1 MLGKHYLTYVSHY
14 WDEPRI
20 IKVTGRDNAYES
32 MKWKG
37 SDLKGNTD
45 VKVSTGSA
53 LPYSKAAKQALI
65 IDMMT
70 NGFMAPEMGLEL
82 MEMPTLGK
90 ALDEL
95 QLDKRQAQRENM
107 KMADAP
113 VELLAMLLNP
123 APGPNGEKPMQIQN
137 PQTGQTQVMNGD
149 GTPFQPQPPV
159 AVNSYHEAHIQFHN
173 DYRKTQE
180 YELLDPVVKQG
191 FELHV
196 QMHQMALMSQMVNMQ
211 GNTIKEGP
219 APVGQLSGPPETP
232 EGSQEIEGEQSP
244 PA

>member
-1 MLGKHYLTYVSHY
+1 
-14 WDEPRI
+14 
-20 IKVTGRDNAYES
+20 
-32 MKWKG
+32 
-37 SDLKGNTD
+37 
-45 VKVSTGSA
+45 
-53 LPYSKAAKQALI
+53 
-65 IDMMT
+65 MMT
-70 NGFMAPEMGLEL
+70 NGFMDPMMGMEL

-123 APGPNGEKPMQIQN
+123 APGPNNEQPMQIQN
-137 PQTGQTQVMNGD
+137 PMTGQTQVMNGD
-149 GTPFQPQPPV
+149 GTPFQPKPPV
-159 AVNSYHEAHIQFHN
+159 AVNSWDNHEAHIQYHN

-180 YELLDPVVKQG
+180 FELLDPLVKQG

-211 GNTIKEGP
+211 GQTIKEGP
-219 APVGQLSGPPETP
+219 APVGMPELAGPPPEGEQTP
-232 EGSQEIEGEQSP
+232 EGSQEIEGEQTP